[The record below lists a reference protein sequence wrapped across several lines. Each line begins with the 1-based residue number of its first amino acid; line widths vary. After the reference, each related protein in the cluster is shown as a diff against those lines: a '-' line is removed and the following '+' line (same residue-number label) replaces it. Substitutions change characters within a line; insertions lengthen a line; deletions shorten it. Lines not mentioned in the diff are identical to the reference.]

1 MNDYVANC
9 CKKKKKGHIIVN
21 CMIIGIHACC
31 VLHHMFIFLLQGAG
45 TDDDTLIRVMVS
57 RSEVDLLDIRAEFR
71 RMFACSLLSMVKV
84 HTHKSNTQHDTYRQL
99 HTLSQQ

>member
-9 CKKKKKGHIIVN
+9 CKKKKGEKKGHIIVN
-21 CMIIGIHACC
+21 CMIIVIHACC
-31 VLHHMFIFLLQGAG
+31 VLFIFLLQGAG
-45 TDDDTLIRVMVS
+45 TDDDTLIRVMAT

-71 RMFACSLLSMVKV
+71 RMFACSLLSMIKV
-84 HTHKSNTQHDTYRQL
+84 HTQKSNTQHDTYRQS